1 MGIQFYG
8 VESYNYKV
16 KDIQYRGD
24 YKSIE
29 DKNLMPKLLTRRSIC
44 KYYEF
49 MDRNY

>member
-24 YKSIE
+24 YKNVE
-29 DKNLMPKLLTRRSIC
+29 DKSLMPKLLACRRIC
-44 KYYEF
+44 EYY
-49 MDRNY
+49 